1 MDFKYNYIIAGGSGF
16 YEFAYSDLF
25 NMPNVVYFR
34 NYIDGINSKI
44 KRLLL
49 RVNFNLKVSNVEK
62 ITSAILPL
70 ASNILYA
77 PLPFRL
83 FSNLFSVTML
93 ALLLRI
99 SSKIAQKCRC
109 KIAELI
115 LSTLLNK
122 LIRTPL
128 GKLVYPWLFPHS
140 FKENRPLCFIFFGT
154 QFAVINTS
162 YLNYLRKKYPNAKL
176 VLYMQDIIAS
186 LPYYD
191 IESYKK
197 RFDLVL
203 SYDKGDCERYNL
215 EYYPT
220 PFSKID
226 IAKLPEVDE
235 DIDVYFCGAGKTRYP
250 EIFKAYIR
258 CKNQELKCK
267 FFLMGVPL
275 DKRIDG
281 EGLVYDKR
289 ISYEMNLAYAA
300 KSKCILE
307 IMQENADGYTP
318 RLWEAIMLK

>member
-16 YEFAYSDLF
+16 YEVAYSDLF
-25 NMPNVVYFR
+25 NMQNVIYFR

-49 RVNFNLKVSNVEK
+49 RANFNLKV
-62 ITSAILPL
+62 
-70 ASNILYA
+70 
-77 PLPFRL
+77 
-83 FSNLFSVTML
+83 
-93 ALLLRI
+93 
-99 SSKIAQKCRC
+99 
-109 KIAELI
+109 
-115 LSTLLNK
+115 NK
-122 LIRTPL
+122 LIRAPF

-140 FKENRPLCFIFFGT
+140 FKENSPLCFIFFGT

-162 YLNYLRKKYPNAKL
+162 YLEYLRKKYPNAKF
-176 VLYMQDIIAS
+176 VLYMQDIVAS

-226 IAKLPEVDE
+226 VAKLPKVEE
-235 DIDVYFCGAGKTRYP
+235 DVDVYYCGAGKNRYATLFDTYRKC
-250 EIFKAYIR
+250 IS
-258 CKNQELKCK
+258 QGLKCK
-267 FFLMGVPL
+267 FFIIGVPFEN
-275 DKRIDG
+275 RIVGDG
-281 EGLVYDKR
+281 LIYDMLL
-289 ISYEMNLAYAA
+289 SYKENLAYAA

-318 RLWEAIMLK
+318 RLWEAIMFDKHLITNNDGVKGSKYYCLDGIHLLGECSVLNFINNNILYPEQIKEEMSPVNLLLKIESI